1 MSIRP
6 VDLQVAVPRMA
17 EADKSHKM
25 LEQPQHDQTFAHE
38 VRQMLSR
45 KEYEV
50 QPHDEVQHAMIR
62 HQDKR
67 QHQQEES
74 RQKEATQK
82 EKKKKTEEGP
92 TMTADPLR
100 GGKLDVRI

>member
-17 EADKSHKM
+17 EADKGHKM

-45 KEYEV
+45 KEHEV

-62 HQDKR
+62 HQDQR
-67 QHQQEES
+67 QHQQEGS
-74 RQKEATQK
+74 RQKEGTQK
-82 EKKKKTEEGP
+82 EKKKKTEEA
-92 TMTADPLR
+92 TTITADPFR
-100 GGKLDVRI
+100 GSRLDIRI